1 VNEAAGSGPGTKAE
15 FGFYRCVSHR
25 TTIDIARKFVAV
37 RPAVWM
43 LRIGYAARGIV
54 FLLIGGFAL
63 LSAGGFGVHPQG
75 ARDVLEH
82 LFRGAIGAALLW
94 LLALGL
100 LCFAGWR
107 FRQAIL
113 DTEGFGRGVY
123 GVGRRCVL
131 GASGAFYV
139 ALAVA
144 TARIP
149 IAPRQASEDEAAR
162 QWTAWAMAQPL
173 GRVVIALIAAGFI
186 GVAVGLTVK
195 AFRAPARQR
204 LDIRRKF
211 RFWAVLTGS
220 FGILTR
226 AVVFLLIGGFLGL
239 AAYDSNSRQAA
250 GLAGV
255 LRAVQHQSFGG
266 GLLGVAA
273 LGLLAFGFFEMIEAA
288 ARRPQPNRKRGGA
301 S

>member
-1 VNEAAGSGPGTKAE
+1 M
-15 FGFYRCVSHR
+15 
-25 TTIDIARKFVAV
+25 
-37 RPAVWM
+37 VWM
-43 LRIGYAARGIV
+43 LRIGYAARGV
-54 FLLIGGFAL
+54 LFLLIGGFAL

-75 ARDVLEH
+75 ARDALEH
-82 LFRGAIGAALLW
+82 LFRGAVGVVLLW
-94 LLALGL
+94 LLAFGL

-107 FRQAIL
+107 LQQAIL
-113 DTEGFGRGVY
+113 DTEGYGRGVY
-123 GVGRRCVL
+123 GLTRRCVL

-149 IAPRQASEDEAAR
+149 IAPRQASEDQAAR
-162 QWTAWAMAQPL
+162 EWTAWAMAQPL
-173 GRVVIALIAAGFI
+173 GRIVIALIAAGFI
-186 GVAVGLTVK
+186 AIAVGLTVK

-204 LDIRRKF
+204 LDMRRTF
-211 RFWAVLTGS
+211 RFWAVLAGS

-266 GLLGVAA
+266 GLLAVAA
-273 LGLLAFGFFEMIEAA
+273 VGLLAFGFFEMVEAA
-288 ARRPQPNRKRGGA
+288 SRRTQPKRKRA
-301 S
+301 AA

>member
-1 VNEAAGSGPGTKAE
+1 MPHRATLNIVHKLVAAP
-15 FGFYRCVSHR
+15 
-25 TTIDIARKFVAV
+25 
-37 RPAVWM
+37 PAVWM
-43 LRIGYAARGIV
+43 LRIGYAARGV
-54 FLLIGGFAL
+54 LFLVIGGFAL
-63 LSAGGFGVHPQG
+63 LAAGGFGVHPQG
-75 ARDVLEH
+75 ARDALEH
-82 LFRGAIGAALLW
+82 LFQGAIGAVLLW

-113 DTEGFGRGVY
+113 DTESHGRGVY
-123 GVGRRCVL
+123 GLTRRCVL
-131 GASGAFYV
+131 AASGAFYV
-139 ALAVA
+139 ALATA
-144 TARIP
+144 TARIT

-186 GVAVGLTVK
+186 GVAIGLTVK

-204 LDIRRKF
+204 LDIGRKF
-211 RFWAVLTGS
+211 RFWAVLAGS

-239 AAYDSNSRQAA
+239 AAYNANSREAA

-255 LRAVQHQSFGG
+255 LRAMQHQRFGG
-266 GLLGVAA
+266 GLLAVAA
-273 LGLLAFGFFEMIEAA
+273 IGLLAFGFFEMVEAA
-288 ARRPQPNRKRGGA
+288 ARKAQPKRERGA
-301 S
+301 AS